1 MQLVDQPKNFALS
14 NFDNRAFPITKEL
27 NKSCGCVSYFPKSR
41 TILLSDVNV
50 SKLSE
55 GLTTMAHNISQ
66 ELDIPLD
73 SSSQSIRNY
82 LTWRSTRAFSSFGV
96 QLQVTGPVLYSHRLV
111 TMSRLH
117 GTPGV
122 WDFKVSPSSF
132 CCNHKLRG
140 GYFLIALV

>member
-1 MQLVDQPKNFALS
+1 MQLVAQPKNFALS
-14 NFDNRAFPITKEL
+14 NFDNRAFPITKEW

-66 ELDIPLD
+66 ELDIPLE

-82 LTWRSTRAFSSFGV
+82 FTDRTVIISPGGLPGHVYSFGV
-96 QLQVTGPVLYSHRLV
+96 QLHVLYSHRLV

-117 GTPGV
+117 RTTGV

-140 GYFLIALV
+140 DIF